1 MTTLRNAALTALLIP
16 ALGALAPAAE
26 LKLLSQGLPAGS
38 YTGGNDKGEAKSGEK
53 SSPEKAF
60 DGIWDGPGATAFNLG
75 PAFPAWVMVD
85 LGAEAKVIK
94 TMTYT
99 EKPNVWFGYKIEV
112 SSDRQAWTAF
122 ADQTANKE
130 PSEEP
135 AYTDMGGVTGRYVR
149 VTLTDAPDRDKQW
162 FWPVIME
169 FRVYGVPVEKSAKT
183 EKK

>member
-1 MTTLRNAALTALLIP
+1 MATLRSAVLAALLIP
-16 ALGALAPAAE
+16 VLGALAPAAE

-38 YTGGNDKGEAKSGEK
+38 YTGGNDQGPAKAGEK
-53 SSPEKAF
+53 NGPEKAF

-75 PAFPAWVMVD
+75 PAFPAWIMVD
-85 LGAEAKVIK
+85 LGSEAKIIK
-94 TMTYT
+94 TMNYT
-99 EKPNVWFGYKIEV
+99 EKPGTWFGYKIEV
-112 SSDRQAWTAF
+112 SSDRQAWTMF

-149 VTLTDAPDRDKQW
+149 LTMTDAPDRDKQW

-169 FRVYGVPVEKSAKT
+169 FRVYGVPVVEKT

>member
-1 MTTLRNAALTALLIP
+1 MMMTTRFA
-16 ALGALAPAAE
+16 ALGAILALSGPGVVAAE
-26 LKLLSQGLPAGS
+26 LKLLSQGLPPGS
-38 YTGGNDKGEAKSGEK
+38 YTGGNDHGVAKPGEQ

-60 DGIWDGPGATAFNLG
+60 DGIWDGPGATAFNSG

-94 TMTYT
+94 AMTYT
-99 EKPNVWFGYKIEV
+99 EKPHVWFGYKIEV
-112 SSDRQAWTAF
+112 SSDREKWTMF

-130 PSEEP
+130 PSEDP

-149 VTLTDAPDRDKQW
+149 VTMTDAPDRNKQW

-169 FRVYGVPVEKSAKT
+169 FRVYGVPVEKAGNADRK
-183 EKK
+183 